1 MPSSPDFTE
10 VVSTLGE
17 KIQVMRVKRG
27 LSQTELANRAEV
39 QRKSLQNIE
48 YARGSM
54 KRADGTYGIGNPKL
68 DTVHALARALN
79 VDLAYLVDPAVPVYP
94 LPD

>member
-1 MPSSPDFTE
+1 MPTQDFSA
-10 VVSTLGE
+10 VVAALGE
-17 KIQVMRVKRG
+17 KVHLMREKRG
-27 LSQTELANRAEV
+27 LSQTELANRADV

-48 YARGSM
+48 YGRGSM

-68 DTVHALARALN
+68 DTVHALARALR
-79 VDLAYLVDPAVPVYP
+79 VDLAYLVDPTVPTYP

>member
-1 MPSSPDFTE
+1 M
-10 VVSTLGE
+10 VAVLAE
-17 KIQVMRVKRG
+17 KVHLMREKRG
-27 LSQTELANRAEV
+27 LSQTDLANAADV

-54 KRADGTYGIGNPKL
+54 KRPDGTYGVGNPKL
-68 DTVHALARALN
+68 DTVHSLARALN
-79 VDLAYLVDPAVPVYP
+79 VDLAYLVDPTVPVHP